1 MRHASTAR
9 PPALRRRGER
19 RRRGRVAVDPPIRAP
34 PSVACHRRRGCGHR
48 RRGRLR
54 VLGGAPE
61 RADRPRHPQHDLLI
75 PLLSSPRARVM
86 QALDTLVSVCLP
98 PHPPG
103 IFSFARYLNYLLQPR
118 REMHADS
125 IPIVP
130 PDLMDVDYD
139 QPYFTLDALQ
149 QGEKLLTSL
158 EKPERLSH
166 VLQEAQ
172 MRGEPIV
179 VLEAL
184 VFLSLEY
191 FDSQDTQK
199 PEENPVHVLR
209 IDDQQ
214 FWLNNFAGDDV
225 LLVPREEKDAS

>member
-1 MRHASTAR
+1 
-9 PPALRRRGER
+9 
-19 RRRGRVAVDPPIRAP
+19 
-34 PSVACHRRRGCGHR
+34 
-48 RRGRLR
+48 
-54 VLGGAPE
+54 
-61 RADRPRHPQHDLLI
+61 
-75 PLLSSPRARVM
+75 
-86 QALDTLVSVCLP
+86 
-98 PHPPG
+98 
-103 IFSFARYLNYLLQPR
+103 
-118 REMHADS
+118 MHADS